1 MSHSDEH
8 KNLRIILTGDVH
20 IGRSSSRIPH
30 SARRGDLRAATAWLR
45 IVDMAIQEN
54 VDLVC
59 LSGDVADQD
68 NKFWEA
74 IGPLEQGIQRLA
86 VAGIR
91 TVAVSGNHDYDVL
104 PRLANQLPPE
114 QFILLGRGGKWER
127 HTISL
132 NDKPVLH
139 IDGWSFPSR
148 RVVDSPLHAY
158 DLAPDPNTPI
168 LGLVHGD
175 LGVADSPYAP
185 LELLRLQSLPVAGWL
200 LGHIHASRLIND
212 SGRPWVLYPGSPQAL
227 DPGET
232 GLHGVWL
239 VELES
244 GKLHAPTQL
253 PLSSVRYASLEIDLT
268 DAADTSDLEDRILN
282 GIRGEVERIAAESEP
297 HLVHLSLRLR
307 LVGSTPVSHSVRE
320 VAKSVTEDLSL
331 QFGNTSL
338 SIEKTNVE
346 TTPSIDLEEYATS
359 THSAPGA
366 LARLLLNLEQEDTS
380 DEVQTLIHRARREL
394 EQVHRHRDFIPL
406 EQSKLSDEMARSYL
420 KTQARSLLTELIS
433 QTT

>member
-1 MSHSDEH
+1 
-8 KNLRIILTGDVH
+8 LTGDVH
-20 IGRSSSRIPH
+20 IGRSSSRMPS
-30 SARRGDLRAATAWLR
+30 SAHRGDLRAATTWLR
-45 IVDMAIQEN
+45 IVDMAIHEN

-74 IGPLEQGIQRLA
+74 IGPLEQGIRRLA

-91 TVAVSGNHDYDVL
+91 TVAVSGNHDFDVL

-114 QFILLGRGGKWER
+114 QFILLGRSGKWER
-127 HTISL
+127 HTISQ

-148 RVVDSPLHAY
+148 RVRESPLHGY
-158 DLAPDPNTPI
+158 DLAPDQNTPI

-185 LELLRLQSLPVAGWL
+185 LDLQRLQSLPVAGWL
-200 LGHIHASRLIND
+200 LGHIHASRLMHD

-232 GLHGVWL
+232 GRHGAWV
-239 VELES
+239 VNLES
-244 GKLHAPTQL
+244 GQLYAPTPL
-253 PLSSVRYASLEIDLT
+253 PLSSVRYESLEIDLT
-268 DAADTSDLEDRILN
+268 DTTDTSELEDRILN
-282 GIRGEVERIAAESEP
+282 GIRRQAALIAAESEP

-307 LVGSTPVSHSVRE
+307 LVGSTRVSHSVCE

-331 QFGNTSL
+331 QFGNASL

-346 TTPSIDLEEYATS
+346 TTPAINLEEFATS

-366 LARLLLNLEQEDTS
+366 LARLLLNLEQDDASEET
-380 DEVQTLIHRARREL
+380 QTLIHRARRKL

-406 EQSKLSDEMARSYL
+406 EKPHISDEMARSYL